1 MKNNRLWSL
10 QHNFNYVYSI
20 SHGEEGDMDA
30 KKIIVKDIMK
40 ADPKTVKKDVTLFT
54 AIKTMHDFGVSS
66 LIIEPESDG
75 DAFGIITRK
84 DIVEAI
90 VMDPAGGTSLLVD
103 DVMTKPAIT
112 VNSSL
117 SISYCHQMMRMVG
130 VRRLPVVD
138 GSKLIGVL
146 SNANIFEKL
155 VEDLS

>member
-1 MKNNRLWSL
+1 
-10 QHNFNYVYSI
+10 
-20 SHGEEGDMDA
+20 MDA
-30 KKIIVKDIMK
+30 NRIRVKDLMN
-40 ADPKTVKKDVTLFT
+40 ADAKTVNKDVTLFT
-54 AIKTMHDFGVSS
+54 AIKMMHNFGVSS

-84 DIVEAI
+84 DVVEAI

-103 DVMTKPAIT
+103 DVMTKPAFT
-112 VNSSL
+112 VDSGL
-117 SISYCHQMMRMVG
+117 SISNCHQMMRMVG

-138 GSKLIGVL
+138 GFKLIGIL

>member
-1 MKNNRLWSL
+1 
-10 QHNFNYVYSI
+10 
-20 SHGEEGDMDA
+20 MDA
-30 KKIIVKDIMK
+30 NRIRVKDLMN
-40 ADPKTVKKDVTLFT
+40 ADAKTVNKDVTLFT
-54 AIKTMHDFGVSS
+54 AIKMMHNFGVSS

-84 DIVEAI
+84 DVVEAI

-103 DVMTKPAIT
+103 DVMTKPAFT
-112 VNSSL
+112 VDSRL
-117 SISYCHQMMRMVG
+117 SISNCHQMMRMVG

-138 GSKLIGVL
+138 GSKLIGIL

>member
-1 MKNNRLWSL
+1 
-10 QHNFNYVYSI
+10 
-20 SHGEEGDMDA
+20 MDA
-30 KKIIVKDIMK
+30 KKIIVKDLMK
-40 ADPKTVKKDVTLFT
+40 ADAKTVKKDVTLFT
-54 AIKTMHDFGVSS
+54 AIKMMHDFGVSS

-84 DIVEAI
+84 DVVEAI

-103 DVMTKPAIT
+103 DLMTKPAIT
-112 VNSSL
+112 VNSGL
-117 SISYCHQMMRMVG
+117 SISNCHQMMRMVG